1 MTLKTRKEKKR
12 KSSYLINELKNFNEI
27 FWKNMSYNNIRSCNI
42 TKSRASTTFFK
53 ENFYENYKPFKD
65 ELKFF
70 EIA

>member
-1 MTLKTRKEKKR
+1 MKILLKR

-27 FWKNMSYNNIRSCNI
+27 FWKNMAYDNIRSCNI
-42 TKSRASTTFFK
+42 TKSRTSATFFK
-53 ENFYENYKPFKD
+53 ENFYENYRPFKD